1 MATGIIGTIIIGFFV
16 GLIARFLKPGDD
28 RMGLIFT
35 TLVGV
40 VGAFIGRF
48 IGQALGIYRADEP
61 AGFVGAV
68 VGAVLVLALLSLTN
82 TKRITHH

>member
-28 RMGLIFT
+28 KMGLIFT
-35 TLVGV
+35 TLVGI

-48 IGQALGIYRADEP
+48 LGQAMGIYRADEP
-61 AGFVGAV
+61 AGFIGAV
-68 VGAVLVLALLSLTN
+68 VGAVLVLALLSLTKP
-82 TKRITHH
+82 KRYIHQ